1 MILTSRRGSVRREPQ
16 PHTRAVVAR
25 GPRRRLITKPEQAEA
40 APPAPRPVASEVGCT
55 ATPGCGPLAPRDD
68 GDAA

>member
-1 MILTSRRGSVRREPQ
+1 MILTSCRESVRRESQ

-40 APPAPRPVASEVGCT
+40 APPAHRPVASAVGRT
-55 ATPGCGPLAPRDD
+55 PAPGCRPLVARYN